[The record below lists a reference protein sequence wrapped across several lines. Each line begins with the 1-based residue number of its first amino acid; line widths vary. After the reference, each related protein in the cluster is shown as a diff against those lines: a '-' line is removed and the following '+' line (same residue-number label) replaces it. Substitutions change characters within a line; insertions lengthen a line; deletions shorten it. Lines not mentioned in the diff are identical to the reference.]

1 MEKGKKKIL
10 KEMGVGRER
19 KGEPLVSLQTGRWWK
34 RNAEN
39 N

>member
-1 MEKGKKKIL
+1 MKKGKKKFL

-19 KGEPLVSLQTGRWWK
+19 KEEPLVSLQTGRWK
-34 RNAEN
+34 RKAEN

>member
-1 MEKGKKKIL
+1 MEKEKKIL

-19 KGEPLVSLQTGRWWK
+19 KGEPLVSLQTGRWK
-34 RNAEN
+34 RKAEN